1 MWLRSD
7 VSWTENNVELCL
19 VLYFLGYFAE
29 KLIHPSGPKLF
40 SLQGRIGTSYK
51 LHWNL
56 AKKSKMELMM

>member
-19 VLYFLGYFAE
+19 VLYFLGYFVE

-40 SLQGRIGTSYK
+40 SLQGRMA
-51 LHWNL
+51 LHTNYT
-56 AKKSKMELMM
+56 ET